1 MSKAQKLGVILI
13 LMGTLLILHHMYIT
27 GGRFFDPQDIFH
39 HEFFEAL
46 FITVGLILLVNSYFK

>member
-13 LMGTLLILHHMYIT
+13 LMGILLIIHHTYIT
-27 GGRFFDPQDIFH
+27 GGRLFDPQDIFH
-39 HEFFEAL
+39 HEFFEAI